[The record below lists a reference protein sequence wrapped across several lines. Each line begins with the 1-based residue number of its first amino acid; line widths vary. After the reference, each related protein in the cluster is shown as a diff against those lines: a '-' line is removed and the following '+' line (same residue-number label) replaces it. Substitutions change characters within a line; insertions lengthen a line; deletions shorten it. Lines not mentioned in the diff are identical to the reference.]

1 MEKKHT
7 VLYLEEY
14 ILMCLYEIRSEGI
27 TTEFVL
33 GEVYAYIE
41 CLEIIWQRKG
51 VDNQTMLAL
60 EAKYGIR

>member
-1 MEKKHT
+1 MGKKHT
-7 VLYLEEY
+7 VLYLEKY
-14 ILMCLYEIRSEGI
+14 ILMCLDEIRSEGI
-27 TTEFVL
+27 KTEFVL